1 MPLIPSLKSSTALGM
16 QDTESGLG
24 DAATSV
30 SSTAAPSSPI
40 SRGLALS
47 AEAIV
52 GLLIGIL
59 LSLVLTLAVVV
70 IVLCLVKRRQTTATK
85 DKPLHGIGKVRMLFL
100 VRKPFDTLRIH
111 FKVA

>member
-1 MPLIPSLKSSTALGM
+1 M

-30 SSTAAPSSPI
+30 SGTEAPSSPI
-40 SRGLALS
+40 TGGLDLS

-59 LSLVLTLAVVV
+59 LSLVLAVAIVV
-70 IVLCLVKRRQTTATK
+70 IVLYLVKFRQTMAGRATK
-85 DKPLHGIGKVRMLFL
+85 DKPLRGIGKVY
-100 VRKPFDTLRIH
+100 
-111 FKVA
+111 KV